1 MKTADVS
8 EYKQLESFGDTVLA
22 ATHSESHGFMFCTWK
37 QNEDGGSV
45 FWGDYSPDYEYTK
58 ESFAIHSGLVSEHR
72 LFSEKES
79 AYLYHCIDFAKTNCE
94 TLTYKQDRQLHH
106 DENDPKYAQL
116 GRGLVQSGNGIFT
129 EYGLL
134 FVDENTPFN
143 EVYDGQVFSAYILA
157 ECALHC
163 GSRIQRQNRISVSA
177 LRRSSR
183 R

>member
-1 MKTADVS
+1 M
-8 EYKQLESFGDTVLA
+8 KQLFEDMKLEDFDTMPELINLSFKLNRYPLIQDISDMGKIGREYLFSVSGCVLA
-22 ATHSESHGFMFCTWK
+22 
-37 QNEDGGSV
+37 
-45 FWGDYSPDYEYTK
+45 
-58 ESFAIHSGLVSEHR
+58 
-72 LFSEKES
+72 
-79 AYLYHCIDFAKTNCE
+79 
-94 TLTYKQDRQLHH
+94 H

-163 GSRIQRQNRISVSA
+163 GSRIQRQNQISVSA
-177 LRRSSR
+177 LRRSSHR
-183 R
+183 